1 LLMILSV
8 NCAITKMSGDEE
20 SMDFEEKLAAF
31 PLPSIPANQGPPF
44 MAFGVLLDFAVQK
57 TYQDFVILTDLLP
70 KKSDLDRKISIAQ
83 FAHSARQ
90 LFVRLYAILKW
101 ARCGAKVDLCTGIV
115 CFLDQQASMFVDTA
129 DRLYQMNCDV
139 LQNARLPVFQIPTAV
154 DVLTLGTYPRLP
166 SVIKREFIRTADISQ
181 EEEECVLHRLNY
193 VIERRLLPSL
203 LTLPEGMRNF
213 TVNNGMVTFHV
224 AGEFEAQ
231 LTLLGQLPRTP
242 WTLLNLRI
250 LVSDPRVTDGSDIL
264 SSLQL
269 SFLHHLI
276 QSRLNVSKEPIVE
289 LYRVIHCFCLS
300 AQLDILC
307 CQAYRL
313 IGDFMSENLS
323 VEEYVSSE
331 KLVLSYWK
339 EQNQG
344 GVASFKV
351 IFWINQDEPFAPL
364 QVTHIPKSEL
374 KLPSMDTESG
384 QLSLDN
390 LLTETV
396 LIRVKHRLQQLCDF
410 LHTIK
415 GLTCTFIS
423 DMPALSIT
431 FLPDSSFTETLDLSM
446 NLFTGKFV
454 CRLPAFD
461 EDISLIAQLTEKLD
475 DSHWNCLED
484 LLHQIRVRIFVNRI
498 DHTMRFFT
506 LKSCETLPAF
516 LKTACEQWPV
526 DRRFIIKFHR
536 FENYY
541 IVLTFN
547 DHPDDSAKVNLD
559 FWLVCNETVSNAI
572 RSADAD
578 DDVRSKKNVNLL
590 HFDLRRVVSETKV
603 FHQLCLFSWKI
614 QKKQCVIPELMA
626 AFSMC
631 ENAMP
636 FFLLMEE
643 MERTSARY
651 AYHQLFDGTVVLRV
665 LGIDQT
671 YDRNLEKI
679 FGLPKGLAIGLS
691 CDRHRVVWSIELNTT
706 GSPLGDSSSF
716 GRAVHRKITI
726 LSCTVGNESARK
738 CLDDVLSGVRCFNA
752 LYEPV
757 KALAGAYKSCLHRL
771 TPLSMLSSYK
781 LTLVYGPMLRYV
793 CHLQWKPNEKMYILS
808 FGVDNSVLNEEY
820 VYFNPHSILCGHLQ
834 HWFNAVRDI
843 SALAH
848 LLQASSAALQALT
861 TLPDTIFRVG
871 SEHTSNQMLYLN
883 RMFSILPTG
892 PDTVRLLCKDHL
904 CLEMRFTFSGSVF
917 MRDCGSAF
925 GLPQMK
931 SVKYVP
937 ITGFKTFLNL
947 HISEMKAAI
956 EAERKVST
964 AVHDSLMEVS
974 DVDFSGN
981 TFQAN
986 PNSGTGSSM
995 VLENSMRTSTQ
1006 NRLIEI
1012 AGNSLANDDG
1022 HAEPSSRSPPED
1034 WTPCVVP
1041 IEIQQNA
1048 FIRICS
1054 PSGTHPHPEWSHLQK
1069 FILSVEVLEKMKE
1082 QANNFT
1088 VIRPGQLSLKC
1099 NQSEMK
1105 FFLNESNLSS
1115 VMFKFFRDEND
1126 ACTESDVQ
1134 FLEKYFLEQISSTY
1148 NAAAMYAFVRMLT
1161 VCQTIRRD
1169 LLSSFLSIM
1178 NIQQHAYVESSTAY
1192 WIPEMCFLIP
1202 SPQLV
1207 PTTYLSRATLMPGG
1221 LAIVANVVQK
1231 KMLFWIK
1238 FVRVADPSHCVAFPF
1253 LYDGENNSLQVF
1265 RGTNQQTAQQ
1275 SNCTVYPIETCLLRQ
1290 QQTHSAFSECVVWP
1304 CIRDVMHI
1312 NELIPGRS

>member
-1 LLMILSV
+1 LFWMTSFNASLIK
-8 NCAITKMSGDEE
+8 CTITKMSGDEE

-139 LQNARLPVFQIPTAV
+139 LQNARLPAFQIPTAV

-213 TVNNGMVTFHV
+213 TVNNGMATFHV
-224 AGEFEAQ
+224 AGEFEAK

-242 WTLLNLRI
+242 WTLLKLRI
-250 LVSDPRVTDGSDIL
+250 LVSDPRVTDGSDVL

-269 SFLHHLI
+269 SYLHHLI

-323 VEEYVSSE
+323 VEEYISSE
-331 KLVLSYWK
+331 KLVISYWK
-339 EQNQG
+339 ERNQG
-344 GVASFKV
+344 GIASFKI

-364 QVTHIPKSEL
+364 QVSHIPKSDL
-374 KLPSMDTESG
+374 KLPTMDTESG
-384 QLSLDN
+384 QLALDN

-410 LHTIK
+410 LLTIK

-423 DMPALSIT
+423 DMPALSVT
-431 FLPDSSFTETLDLSM
+431 FLPGSNSTEILDLSM

-461 EDISLIAQLTEKLD
+461 EDISLIAELTEKLD
-475 DSHWNCLED
+475 DNHWNCLED
-484 LLHQIRVRIFVNRI
+484 LLHQIRVRIFMNRV
-498 DHTMRFFT
+498 DHAMRFFT
-506 LKSCETLPAF
+506 LKVCETLPAF
-516 LKTACEQWPV
+516 LKTTCEQWPI
-526 DRRFIIKFHR
+526 DRRLIIKFHR
-536 FENYY
+536 FENYF

-547 DHPDDSAKVNLD
+547 DHPDDSTKVNLD

-572 RSADAD
+572 RSADD
-578 DDVRSKKNVNLL
+578 DDRSKKNVNLL
-590 HFDLRRVVSETKV
+590 HFDLRKFVSESKV
-603 FHQLCLFSWKI
+603 FNQLCLLSLKI

-671 YDRNLEKI
+671 CDHNFEKI
-679 FGLPKGLAIGLS
+679 LGLPKGLAISLS
-691 CDRHRVVWSIELNTT
+691 YDRHRLVWSMELNTV

-716 GRAVHRKITI
+716 GKAVHRKITI
-726 LSCTVGNESARK
+726 LTCTVGNESARK
-738 CLDDVLSGVRCFNA
+738 CLDDVSSGVRCFSA

-757 KALAGAYKSCLHRL
+757 KALARAYKGCLHRL

-781 LTLVYGPMLRYV
+781 LTLVYGPKLRYV
-793 CHLQWKPNEKMYILS
+793 CHLQWKPSERMYILS

-834 HWFNAVRDI
+834 HWFNSVRDI
-843 SALAH
+843 SALSH

-904 CLEMRFTFSGSVF
+904 CLEMRFTFSGSIF

-964 AVHDSLMEVS
+964 AVNDSFMEVS

-986 PNSGTGSSM
+986 SNSGTGSSM
-995 VLENSMRTSTQ
+995 VLENSMRISTQ
-1006 NRLIEI
+1006 NRLS
-1012 AGNSLANDDG
+1012 GNSLANDDG

-1126 ACTESDVQ
+1126 ACTEGDVQ

-1148 NAAAMYAFVRMLT
+1148 NATAMYAFVRMLT

-1178 NIQQHAYVESSTAY
+1178 NIQQHVYVESSTAY

-1221 LAIVANVVQK
+1221 SAIVANVVQK

-1275 SNCTVYPIETCLLRQ
+1275 SNNTVYPIETCLLRQ

>member
-454 CRLPAFD
+454 CRLPAFGNKLHVNLVVVYG
-461 EDISLIAQLTEKLD
+461 SLELFRRFITPNSVFFPFNFFVYGNEFLNF
-475 DSHWNCLED
+475 S
-484 LLHQIRVRIFVNRI
+484 VRIFVNRI

-603 FHQLCLFSWKI
+603 
-614 QKKQCVIPELMA
+614 KKQCVIPELMA

-1006 NRLIEI
+1006 NRLI
-1012 AGNSLANDDG
+1012 GNSLANDDG

>member
-1 LLMILSV
+1 
-8 NCAITKMSGDEE
+8 MSGDEE
-20 SMDFEEKLAAF
+20 TMDFEEKLAAF

-410 LHTIK
+410 LRTIK

-454 CRLPAFD
+454 CRLPAFG
-461 EDISLIAQLTEKLD
+461 
-475 DSHWNCLED
+475 NN
-484 LLHQIRVRIFVNRI
+484 VRIFVNRI

-578 DDVRSKKNVNLL
+578 DDDRSKKNVNLL
-590 HFDLRRVVSETKV
+590 HFDLRRVVSDTKG

-691 CDRHRVVWSIELNTT
+691 CDRHRVVWSIGLNTT

-793 CHLQWKPNEKMYILS
+793 CHLQWKPIEKMYILS

-834 HWFNAVRDI
+834 HWFNAVRDV

-904 CLEMRFTFSGSVF
+904 CLEMRFTHLCERIFF
-917 MRDCGSAF
+917 
-925 GLPQMK
+925 L
-931 SVKYVP
+931 
-937 ITGFKTFLNL
+937 KTFLNL

-964 AVHDSLMEVS
+964 AVHDSLMEMS

-986 PNSGTGSSM
+986 PNSGTGSST
-995 VLENSMRTSTQ
+995 VLENSMRISTQ
-1006 NRLIEI
+1006 NRLLVNQFDYSVII
-1012 AGNSLANDDG
+1012 NLSNSLANDDG

-1275 SNCTVYPIETCLLRQ
+1275 SNSTVYPIETCLLRQ